1 MSSFDIPQGDVS
13 RLKVEAVRWWGGGSA
28 SGPLLEAYHNKW
40 AITPCG
46 EGA

>member
-1 MSSFDIPQGDVS
+1 MSSFDIPQRDVS
-13 RLKVEAVRWWGGGSA
+13 RLKVEAVWWWGGA

-40 AITPCG
+40 AITPCE